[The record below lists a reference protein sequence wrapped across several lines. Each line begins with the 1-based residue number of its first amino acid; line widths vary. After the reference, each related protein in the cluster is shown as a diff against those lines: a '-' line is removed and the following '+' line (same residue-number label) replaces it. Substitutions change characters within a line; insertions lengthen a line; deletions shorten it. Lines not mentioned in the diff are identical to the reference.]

1 MAAAGNKHVVFDV
14 VGTLVSYEK
23 FFSALETRLGARFA
37 SLPNPIGSRIFGYAW
52 MEAAEKEYTYL
63 TLSSRAAGYIPVFDV
78 FRSLFYRTLWQA
90 GFSEPREVASDEDRE
105 FILSAYRDLDL
116 RPGVKECFDILSG
129 SGYTVWCLTAGDVSR
144 VQRYLRKGGV
154 EFPGENFVSC
164 DEIGVGKPQRE
175 SYEFILGKFNEGKSD
190 EEQREKEMWFA
201 AGHMWDAAGAKGC
214 GFKGAW
220 VSVWEKEA
228 CTDIFGEMDV
238 VAEDL
243 VGLADG
249 IVKYSTK
256 Q

>member
-1 MAAAGNKHVVFDV
+1 MAPTGNKHVVFDV
-14 VGTLVSYEK
+14 VGTLVSYEN
-23 FFSALETRLGARFA
+23 FFSALETRLGARLA
-37 SLPNPIGSRIFGYAW
+37 SLPNPIGSRILCYAW

-63 TLSSRAAGYIPVFDV
+63 TLSAAPYIPVFDV

-90 GFSEPREVASDEDRE
+90 GITEPRSFANDEDRE

-116 RPGVKECFDILSG
+116 RPGVKECFEILKG

-144 VQRYLRKGGV
+144 VQRYLSKGGID
-154 EFPGENFVSC
+154 FPSENFVSC
-164 DEIGVGKPQRE
+164 DEIGVGKPQRT
-175 SYEFILGKFNEGKSD
+175 SYEFILEKFDALGSQ
-190 EEQREKEMWFA
+190 EEREMWFA

-220 VSVWEKEA
+220 VSVWEREA

-249 IVKYSTK
+249 IVGFSNK